1 MRVKFF
7 VRSQT
12 FTIFGSEMRVAVF
25 FACLCILLLKG
36 YDYVHAATRHHNI
49 CYTPPHSFEKTQQA
63 FTEITDADY
72 DQDEEYFVSDDVED
86 EDPNSLFARKYRLL
100 ARCNIIPSY
109 LFISHYLYSCPKAR
123 LSFCSALSYIY
134 ITQKVLRI

>member
-1 MRVKFF
+1 MGSEFF
-7 VRSQT
+7 FRSQT

-49 CYTPPHSFEKTQQA
+49 CCAPSHNFDKTQQH
-63 FTEITDADY
+63 FTVINDADA
-72 DQDEEYFVSDDVED
+72 DKEEEYFVSDDVED

-123 LSFCSALSYIY
+123 LSFCSALSYKY